1 MSVTR
6 KPYGTMPNGETVE
19 QLTITGEGGLSVTFI
34 TYGGTLTNLI
44 FDGKDIVLGYES
56 MEAYLHEV
64 GCIGVTVGRY
74 ANRIAG
80 GTFELNGVT
89 YDVGC
94 NENEFCHLHGGE
106 GGFQVKNWIVA
117 SVEESAITLRQ
128 LSPDGE
134 VGYPGNVCVDVR
146 IAVTPNN
153 TLSFE
158 YTATTDKDTI
168 LSLTQHAY
176 FNLNGYNGGNILD
189 TLLQIS
195 ADTILPVNEHL
206 IPLGKPMSVEGTPFD
221 FRKLKPIG
229 RDITNDHEQ
238 IKLGNGY
245 DHNFILNG
253 EANEWK
259 HCATAI
265 SNKTGIRMDCYTDQP
280 GVQLYTG
287 NLLKVDF
294 GKGGPMSQY
303 QGFCLETQHFP
314 DSPHNPEYPSTVLKA
329 GDTYHT
335 VTEYRFT
342 KV

>member
-1 MSVTR
+1 MAVTR
-6 KPYGTMPNGETVE
+6 KPYGMMPSGEKVE
-19 QLTITGEGGLSVTFI
+19 QLTITGEGGLSVSFI

-44 FDGKDIVLGYES
+44 FDGKDVVLGYES
-56 MEAYLHEV
+56 MEAYLHEI

-80 GTFELNGVT
+80 GTFELDGIT

-94 NENEFCHLHGGE
+94 NENEFCHLHGGA

-117 SVEESAITLRQ
+117 STEESAVTLRQ
-128 LSPDGE
+128 ISPDGE
-134 VGYPGNVCVDVR
+134 VGYPGNVTVDVH
-146 IAVTPNN
+146 ISVKPDN
-153 TLSFE
+153 TLSLE

-176 FNLNGYNGGNILD
+176 FNLNGYDGGNILD

-195 ADTILPVNEHL
+195 ADAILPVNEHL
-206 IPLGKPMSVEGTPFD
+206 IPLGERMPVAGTPFD
-221 FRKLKPIG
+221 FRELKPIG
-229 RDITNDHEQ
+229 RDITADHEQ
-238 IKLGNGY
+238 IKRGNGY
-245 DHNFILNG
+245 DHNFILG

-265 SNKTGIRMDCYTDQP
+265 SHKTGIRMDCYTDQP

-287 NLLKVDF
+287 NLLSTEN

-314 DSPHNPEYPSTVLKA
+314 DSPHHPDFPTTVLKA
-329 GDTYHT
+329 GETFHSI
-335 VTEYRFT
+335 TEYRFS